1 MSELAL
7 LYTRQAGERAVTVA
21 VPRGGVSRVYLPD
34 EKSRAKLVTAVLKA
48 QCEPGE
54 ELELLGEPVRGLKPA
69 RRERLRRRVAGLSPV
84 VGLMSNLN
92 AWENIS
98 LPAAYHG
105 SPPLERVAQVAH
117 EVLEAFGAEPRA
129 FLARLPD
136 ELGTLERKI
145 AAFVRLL
152 LAAPEVAL
160 IDSLDQGLDRQER
173 ARVAGFEAEFRTRQ
187 PASTLVFIETRE
199 DAEDG

>member
-7 LYTRQAGERAVTVA
+7 LYTRQAGERPVTLA

-34 EKSRAKLVTAVLKA
+34 EKTRSKLVTAVLKA
-48 QCEPGE
+48 KCEAGE

-69 RRERLRRRVAGLSPV
+69 GRHRLRRRVAGLTPV
-84 VGLMSNLN
+84 VGLMGNLN

-105 SPPLERVAQVAH
+105 SPPLEHVAQIAQ
-117 EVLEAFGAEPRA
+117 EVLEAFGLQPRA
-129 FLARLPD
+129 FLAALPD
-136 ELGTLERKI
+136 ELSPMERKI

-152 LAAPEVAL
+152 VAAPEVAL
-160 IDSLDQGLDRQER
+160 IDSLDEGLTRQER
-173 ARVAGFEAEFRTRQ
+173 ARVSAFEAQFRARN
-187 PASTLVFIETRE
+187 PASTLLFIETRE
-199 DAEDG
+199 DMEDG